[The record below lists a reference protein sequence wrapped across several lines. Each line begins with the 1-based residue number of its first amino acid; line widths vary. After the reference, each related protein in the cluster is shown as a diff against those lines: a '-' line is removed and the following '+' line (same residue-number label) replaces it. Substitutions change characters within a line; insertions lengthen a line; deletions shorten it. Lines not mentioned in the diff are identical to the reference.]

1 MTLVKTIMQTLNDK
15 IGALERTV
23 IIGGKLSNPK
33 SVECQLINS
42 ISSGTIEFLDPTGKT
57 LIHSSFFSE
66 LLNEYYSMVQ
76 EYFDFLDIVVDDSL
90 ESPDKQL
97 KDLKETLEKDALQDE
112 VRAFLDEHSEYSA
125 LIQKLREFEDYSFIK
140 SLIDKFMKGTPSYKT
155 AELLTKMASKE
166 TPRETLDKIKF
177 VNKFIPKPD
186 VSSRTLTV
194 IFNSSS
200 SSVPK
205 TPELISLIKNRNDNV
220 IVIEPSTPKSTFFR
234 ISDLYPE
241 NFSVL
246 YHTKAKSVFRNF
258 N

>member
-1 MTLVKTIMQTLNDK
+1 MTLVKTIIQTLNDK
-15 IGALERTV
+15 IGVPERTV

-33 SVECQLINS
+33 SIECQLIKSINS
-42 ISSGTIEFLDPTGKT
+42 GIIEFLDPTGKT
-57 LIHSSFFSE
+57 LIHSPFFSE

-76 EYFDFLDIVVDDSL
+76 EYFDFLDIVIDSADMGL

-97 KDLKETLEKDALQDE
+97 KELKQTLEKDALQDE
-112 VRAFLDEHSEYSA
+112 VRAFLDEHPEYSA
-125 LIQKLREFEDYSFIK
+125 LIQKLREFEEYSFIK

-155 AELLTKMASKE
+155 AELLSKI
-166 TPRETLDKIKF
+166 TSKDHLGKLKF
-177 VNKFIPKPD
+177 VSRFIPMPD
-186 VSSRTLTV
+186 ISSRTLIV

-205 TPELISLIKNRNDNV
+205 TPELISIIKNRNDNV
-220 IVIEPSTPKSTFFR
+220 IVVEPSTPKSTFFR
-234 ISDLYPE
+234 ITDLYPE

-246 YHTKAKSVFRNF
+246 YHTKSKSVFRNF

>member
-1 MTLVKTIMQTLNDK
+1 MTFVRTITSMPQFNTP
-15 IGALERTV
+15 ERTV

-33 SVECQLINS
+33 SIECQLINS
-42 ISSGTIEFLDPTGKT
+42 INSGTIEFLDPTGKT
-57 LIHSSFFSE
+57 LIHSSSFSE

-76 EYFDFLDIVVDDSL
+76 DYFDFLDIVVDSADMGCL

-97 KDLKETLEKDALQDE
+97 KELKQTLEKDALQDE
-112 VRAFLDEHSEYSA
+112 VRAFLDEHPEYST
-125 LIQKLREFEDYSFIK
+125 LIQRLKEYEDYSFIN
-140 SLIDKFMKGTPSYKT
+140 SLIIKFMKGTPSYKT
-155 AELLTKMASKE
+155 AENLSKIS
-166 TPRETLDKIKF
+166 PRDHLSKLKF
-177 VNKFIPKPD
+177 VSRFLPIPD
-186 VSSRTLTV
+186 ISSRTLIV

-205 TPELISLIKNRNDNV
+205 TPELISIIKNRNDNV

-246 YHTKAKSVFRNF
+246 YHTKSKSVFRNF

>member
-15 IGALERTV
+15 INSPERTV

-76 EYFDFLDIVVDDSL
+76 DYFDFLDIITDDGL
-90 ESPDKQL
+90 DSPDKQL

-112 VRAFLDEHSEYSA
+112 VRAFLDEHPEYSA
-125 LIQKLREFEDYSFIK
+125 LIQKLREFEEYSFIK

-155 AELLTKMASKE
+155 AELLSKVVSKE
-166 TPRETLDKIKF
+166 HLDKIKF
-177 VNKFIPKPD
+177 VNKFIPMPD
-186 VSSRTLTV
+186 ISSRTLIV

-246 YHTKAKSVFRNF
+246 YHTKAKSVFKNF
-258 N
+258 Q